1 MEAPNSTASK
11 TVPSLKSAFWRDMS
25 LSTVTAGCVA
35 VIIGYTSSAAII
47 FQAAAAAGASAA
59 QISSWLWALG
69 VGMGLTSLGLSLRYR
84 MPLLTAWSTPGAAFL
99 ATSLPGIPIEEAIGA
114 FLFSALLITLC
125 GVTGLFERLMRHIP
139 SAIASAM
146 LAGILLRFG
155 LELFNVMERQWL
167 LPLSMLAAWVA
178 GRRLCPT
185 LAVPCV
191 LLTGILVAVFLGQ
204 INLQGLPLT
213 PATPVF
219 TAPIFNPSTL
229 IGIGIP
235 LFVITMATQN
245 LPAMAVLRAAG
256 YRPNSSP
263 LIGFTGVAT
272 LLLAPFGGY
281 ALNMAAISA
290 AVCMGPDAH
299 ADPQRRYT
307 AGVAAGVLY
316 ILMGI
321 FGATVTGIFNALP
334 SVLVMSLA
342 GIALLSTL
350 SSGLAGA
357 FESSEQRDAAIV
369 TFLLTG
375 SGISLLGIG
384 GAFWGLVAGLIVLK
398 FTTIRKAS
406 AVKTL

>member
-1 MEAPNSTASK
+1 MEAPNTTKPSAITTPK
-11 TVPSLKSAFWRDMS
+11 TEFWRDVS

-99 ATSLPGIPIEEAIGA
+99 AINLPGVPIEEAIGA
-114 FLFSALLITLC
+114 FLFSALLLTVC

-139 SAIASAM
+139 GAIASAL

-155 LELFNVMERQWL
+155 LELFNVMESQWL
-167 LPLSMLAAWVA
+167 LPLAMLATWVA
-178 GRRLCPT
+178 GRRLWPT

-191 LLTGILVAVFLGQ
+191 LLIGVLIAMFQGQ
-204 INLQGLPLT
+204 INVQGLPLT
-213 PATPVF
+213 PTAPVF
-219 TAPIFNPSTL
+219 TAPVFNPATL

-245 LPAMAVLRAAG
+245 LPAIAVLRAAG
-256 YRPNSSP
+256 YKPNSSP
-263 LIGFTGVAT
+263 LIGWTGGAT

-299 ADPQRRYT
+299 ANPQRRYT

-316 ILMGI
+316 IIMGI

-334 SVLVMSLA
+334 SVLVMALA

-350 SSGLAGA
+350 GSGLAGA
-357 FESSEQRDAAIV
+357 FEKSEQRDAAIV

-384 GAFWGLVAGLIVLK
+384 GAFWGLLAGLIVLK
-398 FTTIRKAS
+398 LTTFKKKS
-406 AVKTL
+406 LG

>member
-1 MEAPNSTASK
+1 M
-11 TVPSLKSAFWRDMS
+11 
-25 LSTVTAGCVA
+25 
-35 VIIGYTSSAAII
+35 IGYTSSAAII
-47 FQAAAAAGASAA
+47 FQAAAAAGASTA

-69 VGMGLTSLGLSLRYR
+69 IGMGLTSLGLSLRYR

-167 LPLSMLAAWVA
+167 LPLAMLAAWVA
-178 GRRLCPT
+178 GRRLWPT
-185 LAVPCV
+185 LAVPGV
-191 LLTGILVAVFLGQ
+191 LLTGVAIALLQGQ
-204 INLQGLPLT
+204 ISTQGIPLT
-213 PATPVF
+213 PTLPVF
-219 TAPIFNPSTL
+219 TAPAFNPMTL
-229 IGIGIP
+229 LSIGVP

-245 LPAMAVLRAAG
+245 LPGVAVLRASG
-256 YRPNSSP
+256 YHPNSSP
-263 LIGFTGVAT
+263 LIAWTGGAT

-299 ADPQRRYT
+299 PNPKRRYT
-307 AGVAAGVLY
+307 AGVFY
-316 ILMGI
+316 ITMGI

-334 SVLVMSLA
+334 SALVLALA
-342 GIALLSTL
+342 GIALLGTL
-350 SSGLAGA
+350 SGGLAGA
-357 FESSEQRDAAIV
+357 FEKSEQRDAAIV

-375 SGISLLGIG
+375 SGITLLGIG
-384 GAFWGLVAGLIVLK
+384 GAFWGLVAGLAVLK
-398 FTTIRKAS
+398 ITTAKAAS
-406 AVKTL
+406 

>member
-1 MEAPNSTASK
+1 
-11 TVPSLKSAFWRDMS
+11 MS
-25 LSTVTAGCVA
+25 LSTIIAGFVA
-35 VIIGYTSSAAII
+35 VVIGYTSSAAII
-47 FQAAAAAGASAA
+47 FQAAAAAGASTA

-69 VGMGLTSLGLSLRYR
+69 IGMGLTSLGLSLRYR

-167 LPLSMLAAWVA
+167 LPLAMLAAWVA
-178 GRRLCPT
+178 GRRLWPT
-185 LAVPCV
+185 LAVPGV
-191 LLTGILVAVFLGQ
+191 LLTGVAIALLQGQ
-204 INLQGLPLT
+204 ISTQGIPLT
-213 PATPVF
+213 PTLPVF
-219 TAPIFNPSTL
+219 TAPAFNPMTL
-229 IGIGIP
+229 LSIGVP

-245 LPAMAVLRAAG
+245 LPGVAVLRASG
-256 YRPNSSP
+256 YHPNSSP
-263 LIGFTGVAT
+263 LIAWTGGAT

-299 ADPQRRYT
+299 PNPKRRYT
-307 AGVAAGVLY
+307 AGVFY
-316 ILMGI
+316 ITMGI

-334 SVLVMSLA
+334 SALVLALA
-342 GIALLSTL
+342 GIALLGTL
-350 SSGLAGA
+350 SGGLAGA
-357 FESSEQRDAAIV
+357 FEKSEQRDAAIV

-375 SGISLLGIG
+375 SGITLLGIG
-384 GAFWGLVAGLIVLK
+384 GAFWGLVAGLAVLK
-398 FTTIRKAS
+398 ITTAKAAS
-406 AVKTL
+406 